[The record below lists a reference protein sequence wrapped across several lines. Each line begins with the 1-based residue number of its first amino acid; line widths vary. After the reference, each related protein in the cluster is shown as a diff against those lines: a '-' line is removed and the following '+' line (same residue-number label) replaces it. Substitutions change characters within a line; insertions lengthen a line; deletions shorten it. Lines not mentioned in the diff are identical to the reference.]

1 MTLRRNNNQGKSIS
15 ISGSPKVQKT
25 TKRVA
30 DIILGRDHPAY
41 TGPDSIGVIFFAD

>member
-1 MTLRRNNNQGKSIS
+1 MSLRQNNNQGGPINT
-15 ISGSPKVQKT
+15 SGLPKVQKT

-41 TGPDSIGVIFFAD
+41 TGPD